1 MKTSSIVI
9 IVLAIAVVA
18 LCVRVIFFPEGGKS
32 GESATTTID
41 DIMSRTSIRAFQDQ
55 EVDEETVEILLKAAM
70 AAPTARNDQ
79 PWRFVV
85 VTDKEVLASISE
97 AFGTLRAVADAP
109 MAVVVCGDVGVG
121 GERSDWWVQDASAAT
136 QNLLLAAHSLDLG
149 AVWCGIYPRADR
161 VDFIREKL
169 QLPGNIIPLNVVP
182 IGYPAENPGP
192 KDKWHPEYIHYNVW

>member
-1 MKTSSIVI
+1 MKTSSVVI

-18 LCVRVIFFPEGGKS
+18 LCVRVIFFSDGGKADEPVS
-32 GESATTTID
+32 TTID
-41 DIMSRTSIRAFQDQ
+41 DIMSRTSIRAYQDTP
-55 EVDEETVEILLKAAM
+55 VDEQTVEILLKAAM

-85 VTDKEVLASISE
+85 VTDKEILASLPE
-97 AFGTLRAVADAP
+97 AFGTLRAAADAP
-109 MAVVVCGDVGVG
+109 LAIIVCGEVGQG
-121 GERSDWWVQDASAAT
+121 AEASDWWVQDASAAT

-169 QLPGNIIPLNVVP
+169 QLPGNIVPLNVVP
-182 IGYPAENPGP
+182 IGYPDEAPAP
-192 KDKWHPEYIHYNVW
+192 KNKWHPEYIHYNVW